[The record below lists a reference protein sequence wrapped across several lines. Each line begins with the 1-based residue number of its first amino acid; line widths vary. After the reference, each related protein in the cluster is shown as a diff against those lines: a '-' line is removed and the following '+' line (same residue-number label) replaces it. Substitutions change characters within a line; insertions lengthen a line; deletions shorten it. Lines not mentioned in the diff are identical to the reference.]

1 MNWKKNLLSFL
12 LGLSGV
18 FMKAQNPVSFTSD
31 QGLSNTC
38 IRSIM
43 EDSRKKC
50 VDFYAKRLKP
60 L

>member
-18 FMKAQNPVSFTSD
+18 FMKAQNPVSLTVEYLYPFHHGR
-31 QGLSNTC
+31 QP
-38 IRSIM
+38 
-43 EDSRKKC
+43 EKC